1 MGNHED
7 IQHLMQQ
14 LRTAVTGGAPAPAVL
29 QILERLE
36 PAVGELLGECESL
49 RSRLE
54 RPLSGQHQ
62 RAEPGRLEAWVRK
75 LERPETT
82 AQ

>member
-7 IQHLMQQ
+7 VQHLVRQ
-14 LRTAVTGGAPAPAVL
+14 LRTAVTAGVPTPTVL

-36 PAVGELLGECESL
+36 PAVGQLLGECDSL
-49 RSRLE
+49 RARLE
-54 RPLSGQHQ
+54 RPLTGQPRHD
-62 RAEPGRLEAWVRK
+62 EPGRLEAWARR